1 MILEISFTLS
11 VVKKPTVIVYVDG
24 FNLYRRALEGTPYKW
39 LDLDALAS
47 MLLTDYEVNQIRYF
61 TANIKPLPNDT
72 TQALRQQMYLRALRT
87 NPRISIHISQFRSDS
102 KIMPLYP
109 WEFDADNN
117 PKTVRVRK
125 MKEKGSDVELASNF
139 LFDAFQH
146 KADAFILLSND
157 SDYAEP
163 LRIVSEQLGKDV
175 GVIFP
180 TDAPS
185 KELLKISLKIVRQIR
200 EGVLA
205 SAQLPIELLD
215 DVGVIRKPST
225 W

>member
-1 MILEISFTLS
+1 MS
-11 VVKKPTVIVYVDG
+11 KPTVIVYVDG
-24 FNLYRRALEGTPYKW
+24 FNLYRRALENTPYKW
-39 LDLDALAS
+39 LDLDALVS
-47 MLLTDYEVNQIRYF
+47 MLLAEYEVIQIRYF
-61 TANIKPLPNDT
+61 TANIKSIPNDP
-72 TQALRQQMYLRALRT
+72 TQALRQQMYLRALGT

-102 KIMPLYP
+102 KVMPLYP
-109 WEFDADNN
+109 WEFDAANN

-125 MKEKGSDVELASNF
+125 MKEKGSDVKLASNF

-146 KADAFILLSND
+146 KADVFILLSND

-163 LRIVSEQLGKDV
+163 LRIVSEQLGKAV

-180 TDAPS
+180 TDTPS
-185 KELLKISLKIVRQIR
+185 KELLKINLRIVRRIR

-215 DVGVIRKPST
+215 GIGVIRKPST

>member
-1 MILEISFTLS
+1 MS
-11 VVKKPTVIVYVDG
+11 KPTAIVYVDG
-24 FNLYRRALEGTPYKW
+24 FNLYRRALEDTPYKW
-39 LDLDALAS
+39 LDIDALAS
-47 MLLTDYEVNQIRYF
+47 MLMADYEVIQIRYF
-61 TANIKPLPNDT
+61 TANIKSLPNDP
-72 TQALRQQMYLRALRT
+72 TQALRQQMYLRALGT

-109 WEFDADNN
+109 WEFDDSNN

-125 MKEKGSDVELASNF
+125 MKEKGSDVKLASNF
-139 LFDAFQH
+139 LFDAFRH

-163 LRIVSEQLGKDV
+163 LRIVSEQLGKII

-180 TDAPS
+180 TETPS
-185 KELLKISLKIVRQIR
+185 KELLKINLKIVRQIR
-200 EGVLA
+200 EGVLV
-205 SAQLPIELLD
+205 SAQLPTELSD
-215 DVGVIRKPST
+215 AVGVIRKPST